1 MAHLHSTGHLAATV
15 DEGTARCEKCRFYF
29 CTIKAIVDRVEL
41 AEACRGVADK
51 LETRCSNPQEH
62 LWDCECDAEKPEGR

>member
-1 MAHLHSTGHLAATV
+1 MSYVKRGAVRDVLRRLRDKPV
-15 DEGTARCEKCRFYF
+15 ARE
-29 CTIKAIVDRVEL
+29 EL